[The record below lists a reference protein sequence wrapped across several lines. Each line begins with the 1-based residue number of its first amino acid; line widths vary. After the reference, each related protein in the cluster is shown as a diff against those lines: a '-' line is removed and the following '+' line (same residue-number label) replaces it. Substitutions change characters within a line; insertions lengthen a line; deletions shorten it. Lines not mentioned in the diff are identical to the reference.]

1 MGFGFSFGV
10 CAVDMGLRLGVYL
23 VLIDCVGWVGVLFC
37 LFFYCIRWLCLL
49 VCWICCFLIS
59 F

>member
-23 VLIDCVGWVGVLFC
+23 VLMDCVGWVGVLFC
-37 LFFYCIRWLCLL
+37 LFFIVFGGCVCLFAGFA
-49 VCWICCFLIS
+49 VF
-59 F
+59 